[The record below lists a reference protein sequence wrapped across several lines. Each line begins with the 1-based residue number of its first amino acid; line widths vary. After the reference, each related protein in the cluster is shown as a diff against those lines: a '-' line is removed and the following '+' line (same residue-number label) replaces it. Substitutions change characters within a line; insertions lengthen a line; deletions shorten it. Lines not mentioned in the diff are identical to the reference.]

1 MPKLT
6 KSTKNPQDE
15 QLLRFLETARALGC
29 DEDKERFEAA
39 LGKIAR
45 HKPPKG
51 SREKLK
57 VVLKHK
63 TAQPRALPKSQKRK
77 TIKAEK

>member
-1 MPKLT
+1 MSKDKAL
-6 KSTKNPQDE
+6 DAE
-15 QLLRFLETARALGC
+15 QVARFIEAARTLGC
-29 DEDKERFEAA
+29 DEDKERFEKA

-45 HKPPKG
+45 HKPPKR

-63 TAQPRALPKSQKRK
+63 TAQPRALPKSQKQK